1 MSRGRSVNL
10 AAVACAGA
18 VFVHGGVFRLYNPID
33 ANYAMLMSKLVALG
47 SFGVLGVDY
56 RTTDAQ

>member
-1 MSRGRSVNL
+1 M
-10 AAVACAGA
+10 
-18 VFVHGGVFRLYNPID
+18 HGGVFRLYNPID
-33 ANYAMLMSKLVALG
+33 GNYAFLMSKLAGLG

>member
-1 MSRGRSVNL
+1 M
-10 AAVACAGA
+10 
-18 VFVHGGVFRLYNPID
+18 FVHGGVFRLYNPID
-33 ANYAMLMSKLVALG
+33 GNYAMLMSKIAGLG

>member
-1 MSRGRSVNL
+1 M
-10 AAVACAGA
+10 
-18 VFVHGGVFRLYNPID
+18 HGGVFRLYNPID
-33 ANYAMLMSKLVALG
+33 GNYAMLMSKIAGLG